1 MKMKKIVAL
10 LLVVAMLLGMTA
22 CSGGEE
28 NTGGET
34 QEAEGVQEEVKLV
47 TNGRLSAMEAPEGW
61 KQKEA
66 NADNVL
72 VYIYVGEGDPEDDML
87 PRLWIDIDE
96 FETPE
101 EKVERAKEDNAD
113 IGKECETEDVTI
125 DGIDFI
131 YLIPSFGYNTLYGTK
146 DDVTIMISHDKEIEL
161 ENEAVQAFVK
171 SIQVRPEEE

>member
-1 MKMKKIVAL
+1 MKMKKIIAL
-10 LLVVAMLLGMTA
+10 SLASVTVFSMTA
-22 CSGGEE
+22 CSGGEK
-28 NTGGET
+28 TGGET
-34 QEAEGVQEEVKLV
+34 QKAEEVQEEVKLV

-66 NADNVL
+66 NADNEL

-161 ENEAVQAFVK
+161 EDEAVQAFVK
-171 SIQVRPEEE
+171 SIQVGPEEE

>member
-1 MKMKKIVAL
+1 MKMKRIIVLSLAS
-10 LLVVAMLLGMTA
+10 AMILGMTA
-22 CSGGEE
+22 CSGSEK
-28 NTGGET
+28 TGGET
-34 QEAEGVQEEVKLV
+34 EEATETQEEVKLV
-47 TNGRLSAMEAPEGW
+47 SNGRLSAMEAPEGW

-66 NADNVL
+66 NADNEL

-146 DDVTIMISHDKEIEL
+146 DGVTIMISHDKEIEL
-161 ENEAVQAFVK
+161 EDEAVQAFVK
-171 SIQVRPEEE
+171 SIQVGPEEE

>member
-1 MKMKKIVAL
+1 MIFS
-10 LLVVAMLLGMTA
+10 MTA
-22 CSGGEE
+22 CSGGEKA
-28 NTGGET
+28 GGET
-34 QEAEGVQEEVKLV
+34 QEAEEVQEEVKLV

-66 NADNVL
+66 NADNEL

-146 DDVTIMISHDKEIEL
+146 DGVTIMISHDKEIEL
-161 ENEAVQAFVK
+161 EDEAVQAFVK
-171 SIQVRPEEE
+171 SIQVGPEEE